1 MNSTQKVM
9 LVLVF
14 SCVVLPVAAAFFAPE
29 WSEFCPAQ
37 YANLENKSYLLPE
50 KVYWLQRRLNFE
62 EKKKMCLS
70 QEDQGACYSELR
82 QSENN
87 KNKIYYEEKR
97 LRQEREESNMF
108 YDSMYNRR
116 YYKD

>member
-1 MNSTQKVM
+1 
-9 LVLVF
+9 
-14 SCVVLPVAAAFFAPE
+14 
-29 WSEFCPAQ
+29 
-37 YANLENKSYLLPE
+37 
-50 KVYWLQRRLNFE
+50 
-62 EKKKMCLS
+62 MCLS